1 MEGPVGI
8 VEHSSEI
15 MSGGGHGREIAE
27 GSLFWAVA
35 QCWLEVRLE
44 VVKQN
49 RGALAHSLGF
59 EQMICMQ
66 DELRRI
72 KICFTK
78 QDIYGIVNTGYNIEG
93 I

>member
-15 MSGGGHGREIAE
+15 MSGGATVGKLPKVPCFGRSPNA
-27 GSLFWAVA
+27 G
-35 QCWLEVRLE
+35 
-44 VVKQN
+44 QN

-66 DELRRI
+66 YELRRI

-78 QDIYGIVNTGYNIEG
+78 QDIYGIVNSGYNIEG